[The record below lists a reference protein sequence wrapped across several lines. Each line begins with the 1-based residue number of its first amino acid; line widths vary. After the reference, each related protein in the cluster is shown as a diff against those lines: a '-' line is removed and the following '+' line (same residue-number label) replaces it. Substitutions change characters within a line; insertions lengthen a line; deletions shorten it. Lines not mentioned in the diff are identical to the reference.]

1 LSQLTVRHKPAKYQ
15 TSRGKKS
22 TEQRRVEKSTE
33 KENVTKLVIKQESTL
48 AWLFG
53 DGMNWGI

>member
-33 KENVTKLVIKQESTL
+33 KENVTELVIKQIF
-48 AWLFG
+48 A
-53 DGMNWGI
+53 NI